1 MKMNLNRR
9 ILRLAATAAA
19 ALFAATVAL
28 AQSHTHEQMPSQ
40 MQGKQQTIK
49 VGKKGEINLPQD
61 AMVGDLMLK
70 AGAYLVQHRVEG
82 NDHFVHF
89 TKMSEATPNSYSV
102 YPKTHEGESKC
113 FIVPLPNKAS
123 QTVVVLE
130 KQDDGTYRL
139 KRIEIAGENVAHLL

>member
-1 MKMNLNRR
+1 MNYSRR

-28 AQSHTHEQMPSQ
+28 AQDHSHAQMKDQ
-40 MQGKQQTIK
+40 MHGKEQTIK
-49 VGKKGEINLPQD
+49 VGKKGEITLPQD
-61 AMVGDLMLK
+61 AMAGDLMLK
-70 AGAYLVQHRVEG
+70 AGAYLVQHRVDG

-89 TKMSEATPNSYSV
+89 TKMSKEVAYSPDS
-102 YPKTHEGESKC
+102 YPKTHEGEIKC

-123 QTVVVLE
+123 WTAVVLE

-139 KRIEIAGENVAHLL
+139 TRIEIAGENVAHLL